1 MKDNIREEKSR
12 EQALIEWENST
23 MHNSALHNAFV
34 KFNKYGDLIYINMV
48 KYQAWYEYDNNGNLI
63 YTKIINCNGTTEI
76 HNIYDEN
83 NNYIRSY

>member
-34 KFNKYGDLIYINMV
+34 RFNKYGDLIYI
-48 KYQAWYEYDNNGNLI
+48 YI
-63 YTKIINCNGTTEI
+63 Y
-76 HNIYDEN
+76 IY
-83 NNYIRSY
+83 